1 MRRVIAV
8 IGDSSNAGSIG
19 LHAALGFQP
28 VGTLPGVGYKHGR
41 WVDVVMMHKP
51 LNGGAD
57 SDPPP
62 LAAL

>member
-1 MRRVIAV
+1 MIAV